1 MSLILMIFFYLS
13 AMVFVVAC
21 IARILMYAKTPIHL
35 RWELYP
41 VPHEESEKVKHGGS
55 YFEDVNWWQRPRK
68 KNLIGELSAMIP
80 EMLFMKGLWE
90 YNRGLWFLS
99 FPFHFGLYLLCGS
112 GALLL
117 LCAIISLF
125 APNFQSSGVFGILRA
140 IYVPV
145 GVAGLV
151 LALLGAM
158 LLLVRRLG
166 DSALRIY
173 TTKMDIFNLV
183 FFIVTF
189 ALLGVSLLSNGA
201 GQAGPLSLLVGVL
214 SFNTKINLSPLFGVS
229 FILLSLL
236 IAYVPL
242 THMSHFIG
250 KYFTYHAV
258 RWNDEPNLPNSE
270 LEKEVAKMLTLR
282 PTWSAQHIAGDGQK
296 TWADIA
302 MTNPTK

>member
-1 MSLILMIFFYLS
+1 MSLILIIVFWLS
-13 AMVFVVAC
+13 AVVFLVAC
-21 IARILMYAKTPIHL
+21 VARILMYAKTPLHL

-55 YFEDVNWWQRPRK
+55 YFEDVNWWERPRK

-99 FPFHFGLYLLCGS
+99 YPFHLGLYLLCGS

-117 LCAIISLF
+117 LSAIISLF
-125 APNFQSSGVFGILRA
+125 APNFPSSGVFSIIRA
-140 IYVPV
+140 IYIPV
-145 GVAGLV
+145 GVVGLL
-151 LALLGAM
+151 LALLGAT
-158 LLLVRRLG
+158 LLLIRRLS

-173 TTKMDIFNLV
+173 NTKMDILNLV

-189 ALLGVSLLSNGA
+189 TLLGLSLLSKGA
-201 GQAGPLSLLVGVL
+201 GQVGPFSALVGVL
-214 SFNTKINLSPLFGVS
+214 SFNTKMNVSPLFGVS

-258 RWNDEPNLPNSE
+258 RWNDEPNLPNSK
-270 LEKEVAKMLTLR
+270 LEKEIARLLTLR
-282 PTWSAQHIAGDGQK
+282 PTWSASHIQGDGQK
-296 TWADIA
+296 SWADIA
-302 MTNPTK
+302 STNPTK